1 MRMHENACVYVV
13 CAHVFATCNFGHI
26 LLPDMAARTRT
37 HVSAQLCSVHGSEV
51 CMCLQVCVV
60 PAVVTVKVS
69 SVGVSQASQL
79 WPGAKEPSLSHL
91 CLAAVRCWPRSTAAH
106 SNDSHV
112 RTHLSPV
119 AQIHT
124 HTQHVLTDTA
134 HNTNLRTHKHIS
146 SESHI
151 SQQSEMSHRHST
163 HALSTSTS
171 I

>member
-1 MRMHENACVYVV
+1 MRTRACTWRVPMCSPHVILATYLSPLWLQEHGPMLVHSSAACVALRCV
-13 CAHVFATCNFGHI
+13 C
-26 LLPDMAARTRT
+26 
-37 HVSAQLCSVHGSEV
+37 V
-51 CMCLQVCVV
+51 CKVCVV

-91 CLAAVRCWPRSTAAH
+91 CLAAGCCWPRSTAAH
-106 SNDSHV
+106 RNDSRV
-112 RTHLSPV
+112 RAHLSPV

-146 SESHI
+146 RESHI
-151 SQQSEMSHRHST
+151 SPQSEMSHRHST